1 MRPRLVL
8 GFLVLG
14 MFLSLG
20 CANKMFG
27 MSRDRWLS
35 MTPGEQSAAI
45 DSYNTRQREQAAAE
59 AADTQLP
66 VISLDDSRETKR
78 RSENVRVSRDEPSGK
93 TETARATQT
102 IIWGGTIDPGD
113 MLASIA
119 SRRPSQ

>member
-59 AADTQLP
+59 AA
-66 VISLDDSRETKR
+66 VE
-78 RSENVRVSRDEPSGK
+78 EVEAAVE
-93 TETARATQT
+93 EAEEAVEE
-102 IIWGGTIDPGD
+102 
-113 MLASIA
+113 AA
-119 SRRPSQ
+119 EAA